1 MDSQNGGRVGKINSL
16 LGKEVLTKM
25 EESDLITKNSNK
37 DWSEYKSDLKKDINA
52 LLTQLEDDKY
62 KDAENSIDKVIDKL
76 KDWKERINKNL

>member
-1 MDSQNGGRVGKINSL
+1 MKITESFL
-16 LGKEVLTKM
+16 EEMVKEVLTKM

>member
-1 MDSQNGGRVGKINSL
+1 MKITESFL
-16 LGKEVLTKM
+16 EEMVKEVLTKM

-52 LLTQLEDDKY
+52 LLNQLEDDKY